1 MASPPAS
8 PNVPLHG
15 SSRTTGGI
23 SRGRAFGNHLNAADL
38 AEAHDISNVPVQGTV
53 RIYFSEINPSLLSP
67 EHMAVSATIHSDV
80 EQNGNIVPVL
90 RKVGRRFSPVS
101 RE

>member
-1 MASPPAS
+1 MASPPVS

-23 SRGRAFGNHLNAADL
+23 SRGRAYGNHPNAADL
-38 AEAHDISNVPVQGTV
+38 ADPRNNPDIPVQGTV
-53 RIYFSEINPSLLSP
+53 RIYFSAANPSVLSP
-67 EHMAVSATIHSDV
+67 ENMAVSTTVHCDV
-80 EQNGNIVPVL
+80 KKNGDITPIL
-90 RKVGRRFSPVS
+90 RKVGCKYSPVA